1 MKTIKA
7 QPETD
12 HHNRLR
18 LIAEAR
24 IGESSVSLTKAS
36 GTLGLNAL
44 ETLYRRA
51 SNPDSA
57 ADALKLLHEL
67 QTHQVE
73 LDLLFEQLQANEHEI
88 AEELAYY
95 KSLYECAPMAYL
107 VVATDGRV
115 IESNNAAG
123 LLFGS
128 SPSILLEQPVSAL
141 LTPLS
146 RATLAEAMQALG
158 APGPGIEFA
167 AEVSGSPDA
176 GRTEQ
181 LLVKARRVT
190 SKDNI
195 LMVFSRAPDVLTI
208 TP

>member
-1 MKTIKA
+1 MRIIKA

-12 HHNRLR
+12 HHDRLR

-24 IGESSVSLTKAS
+24 GGEGSVSLTKGG
-36 GTLGLNAL
+36 GTLGLDAL

-51 SNPDSA
+51 SNPESA

-73 LDLLFEQLQANEHEI
+73 VDLLFEQLQANEHEI
-88 AEELAYY
+88 AEDLAYY
-95 KSLYECAPMAYL
+95 KSLYEDAPMAYL
-107 VVATDGRV
+107 VVASDGRV

-128 SPSILLEQPVSAL
+128 SPAHLLEQPVAAL

-146 RATLAEAMQALG
+146 RATLAEALQALEV
-158 APGPGIEFA
+158 PDSNIEFT
-167 AEVSGSPDA
+167 AELRGGPDA

-181 LLVKARRVT
+181 LLVNARRVT
-190 SKDNI
+190 AGDNI
-195 LMVFSRAPDVLTI
+195 LMVFPRASDVLTT

>member
-1 MKTIKA
+1 MRIIKA
-7 QPETD
+7 HPETD
-12 HHNRLR
+12 HHDRLR

-24 IGESSVSLTKAS
+24 IGEGSVAPTRGG
-36 GTLGLNAL
+36 GTLGLDAL

-51 SNPDSA
+51 SNPESA
-57 ADALKLLHEL
+57 PDALKLLHEL

-115 IESNNAAG
+115 IESNNAAS

-128 SPSILLEQPVSAL
+128 SPSHLLEQPVAAL
-141 LTPLS
+141 LTPSS
-146 RATLAEAMQALG
+146 RAALAEVIQALG
-158 APGPGIEFA
+158 VSGSTHEFA
-167 AEVSGSPDA
+167 AELPGCPEA
-176 GRTEQ
+176 WRTEK
-181 LLVKARRVT
+181 LLVNARRVT
-190 SKDNI
+190 SGDNI
-195 LMVFSRAPDVLTI
+195 LMVFSRVPAALI
-208 TP
+208 TTP